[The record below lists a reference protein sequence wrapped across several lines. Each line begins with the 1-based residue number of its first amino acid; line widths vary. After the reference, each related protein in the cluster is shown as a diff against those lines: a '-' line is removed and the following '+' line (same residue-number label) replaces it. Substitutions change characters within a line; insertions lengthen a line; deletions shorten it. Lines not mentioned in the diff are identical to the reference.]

1 MPFYEYVCESCGK
14 DFVLLQ
20 SMGAKAEETACPYCS
35 EKKAKKRLSSFSS
48 SGTGSVCSI
57 GGGGHSWGG
66 G

>member
-1 MPFYEYVCESCGK
+1 MPFYEYKCEACGK

-20 SMGAKAEETACPYCS
+20 SMGAKAEETTCPYCS
-35 EKKAKKRLSSFSS
+35 QMKAKKLVSSFSS
-48 SGTGSVCSI
+48 GGSGSACSI